1 MFCPV
6 CESEYEEGITTCPD
20 DGSELVALLTP
31 ENTERDHSDASF
43 VPLHNVGSPAE
54 AEMVADILGQNG
66 VRVAVQSGGSD
77 AFSPLLSAAS
87 PGAMVL
93 VDERDLDRARELYDS
108 FFGSDITPLTG
119 TTEAEDQAAA
129 EEEADDHDDEDDEDG
144 D

>member
-6 CESEYEEGITTCPD
+6 CESEYEEGVTTCPD
-20 DGSELVALLTP
+20 DGSELVGELTP
-31 ENTERDHSDASF
+31 ENTERDHSEARF
-43 VPLHNVGSPAE
+43 VPLHNIGSPAE

-93 VDERDLDRARELYDS
+93 VDERDLDRANELYAS

-119 TTEAEDQAAA
+119 ATESDEQAAA
-129 EEEADDHDDEDDEDG
+129 EDDDDDDDDDEDDD
-144 D
+144 